1 VTAFTED
8 RESVGPVVTSPRVAG
23 REGLRFALFWG
34 APSLIWQSLFF
45 LAPMGF
51 LVAMT
56 FWSVRSFKLTPDF
69 TLANWKFIF
78 GASFFFSAYL
88 YTLKLAVVTAFAA
101 SIIAFPS
108 AYALAFAVPAGL
120 RRLFV
125 SMLLVPFFTSYPV
138 RIYSLEI
145 FLSPQGIVNRALAA
159 AGLAPIHLIGT
170 PTATVIGYLT
180 LSLPVVVLLQ
190 TLALTGVDPALIEAA
205 HNLRCGRLRTI
216 ASVVLPS
223 ARTGLIV
230 SAAFAFVLTFGDYIA
245 PLYLG
250 GSKPPTLS
258 ILIAD
263 QVKSGNNWPRASVV
277 AVTMIVT
284 LAAALTVM
292 LGLAYRN
299 PKGRP

>member
-1 VTAFTED
+1 MTAICED
-8 RESVGPVVTSPRVAG
+8 HESVRPVVPARGEAG

-34 APSLIWQSLFF
+34 APSLVWQSLFF

-51 LVAMT
+51 LIAMT
-56 FWSVRSFKLTPDF
+56 FWSVRSFRLTPDF
-69 TLANWKFIF
+69 TLANWKFVL
-78 GASFFFSAYL
+78 GASFFHSAYL
-88 YTLKLAVVTAFAA
+88 YTLELASVTAVAA

-108 AYALAFAVPAGL
+108 AYALAFAVSAGL

-145 FLSPQGIVNRALAA
+145 FLSPKGIINRALAG

-170 PTATVIGYLT
+170 PSATVIGYLT
-180 LSLPVVVLLQ
+180 LALPVVVLLQ
-190 TLALTGVDPALIEAA
+190 TLALASVDPALVEAA

>member
-1 VTAFTED
+1 VRPAALVR
-8 RESVGPVVTSPRVAG
+8 REAR
-23 REGLRFALFWG
+23 REAVRFALFWG
-34 APSLIWQSLFF
+34 APSLVWQSLFF
-45 LAPMGF
+45 LVPMGF

-56 FWSVRSFKLTPDF
+56 FWSVRNFRLTPDF
-69 TLANWKFIF
+69 TLANWKFVL
-78 GASFFFSAYL
+78 GASFFHSAYL
-88 YTLKLAVVTAFAA
+88 YTLELSLLTSAAA

-108 AYALAFAVPAGL
+108 AYALAFAVSARL
-120 RRLFV
+120 RGLFV

-138 RIYSLEI
+138 RIYALEI
-145 FLSPQGIVNRALAA
+145 ILSPKGVINRTLADV
-159 AGLAPIHLIGT
+159 GLAPIHLIGT

-180 LSLPVVVLLQ
+180 LALPVVVLLQ
-190 TLALTGVDPALIEAA
+190 TLALAGVDRTLVEAA
-205 HNLRCGRLRTI
+205 HNLHCSRVRTI

-223 ARTGLIV
+223 ARTGLTV

-284 LAAALTVM
+284 LAAALAVM

-299 PKGRP
+299 PKGRS